1 MIENINIFCISVS
14 FKKAPIQIRE
24 KFAFSKNEENEFFSA
39 LFAEDKFTA
48 SVVLSTCNRTE
59 IYVSAEKKMP
69 AAALD
74 ELEMILGS
82 FKGISR
88 EEIKKYCLYYQDE
101 KAIRHLFKV
110 CCGLDSMVLGEDE
123 ILHQAKDAYLMSKD
137 KGYVDGLLNIIFQAA
152 FNCAKLAKSN
162 SKMSN
167 TPVSVGTLTANTIQ
181 DYLDAN
187 GGGEVLV
194 IGATGKIG
202 SIVARDLLD
211 KGISVTGTA
220 RSHPSEELLCQTQG
234 MDWIDY
240 RRRYEYMNPANVVVS
255 ATTSPH
261 YTITRKDFAECL
273 KVEHE
278 QQQKNAGKLMIDLA
292 VPCDIDK
299 DVVDIPGVKL
309 LDIDYFNTLSKAN
322 GNIRLN
328 EADKVKHIVNEC
340 VEELLKKLYMRNFQ
354 ELLGENKGK
363 EVWFSRMTYYL
374 KDVLDSKQLCSVL
387 EKIYEKE
394 MGE

>member
-1 MIENINIFCISVS
+1 M
-14 FKKAPIQIRE
+14 K
-24 KFAFSKNEENEFFSA
+24 
-39 LFAEDKFTA
+39 
-48 SVVLSTCNRTE
+48 
-59 IYVSAEKKMP
+59 
-69 AAALD
+69 
-74 ELEMILGS
+74 
-82 FKGISR
+82 
-88 EEIKKYCLYYQDE
+88 
-101 KAIRHLFKV
+101 
-110 CCGLDSMVLGEDE
+110 
-123 ILHQAKDAYLMSKD
+123 
-137 KGYVDGLLNIIFQAA
+137 
-152 FNCAKLAKSN
+152 
-162 SKMSN
+162 
-167 TPVSVGTLTANTIQ
+167 
-181 DYLDAN
+181 
-187 GGGEVLV
+187 
-194 IGATGKIG
+194 
-202 SIVARDLLD
+202 
-211 KGISVTGTA
+211 
-220 RSHPSEELLCQTQG
+220 
-234 MDWIDY
+234 WIDY
-240 RRRYEYMNPANVVVS
+240 RRRYEYMNPAKVVVS

-354 ELLGENKGK
+354 ELLGENKSK

-374 KDVLDSKQLCSVL
+374 KDILDSKQLCSVL